1 MFRLVYILIAA
12 VLIPASAFA
21 EPMSFRSVSNG
32 GNMSN
37 CCWIVAEG
45 EITDATPAAFDA
57 FIKQEISEIGSAS
70 REIRMVGYGDDVEA
84 GLILGQKIRDG
95 DFITTVGK
103 SNLYYEPWFERVDEG
118 DCIAACAYAF
128 LGGAVRSVPSGT
140 RLGFGPYLDSARLF
154 DTDERTISIDKER
167 QRQIQNQITTGK
179 IVEYINRMGVGAA
192 LYPLAASVQ
201 PGADARMLTPE
212 ELVNLG
218 IETADDTAG
227 PWKVDALGDGL
238 FSIIQARNSG
248 RILSLIC
255 HQNNY
260 YIQLSIQ
267 NGSLEDIQT
276 VMDTVGSSFFLE
288 TQSARAEI
296 RLRKINM
303 GDDGKTVYLM
313 LTTNSVGAEIIA
325 SAESI
330 RPVPIKELARIT
342 NNPFH
347 ALFEF
352 VAVNGDRR
360 LPLRALKVCVR

>member
-12 VLIPASAFA
+12 FLIPASAFA

-57 FIKQEISEIGSAS
+57 FVKQEISEIGSAS
-70 REIRMVGYGDDVEA
+70 GEIRMVGYGDDVEA

-154 DTDERTISIDKER
+154 DTDERTISIDEER

-179 IVEYINRMGVGAA
+179 IVEYIYRMGVGAA

-212 ELVNLG
+212 ELVTLG
-218 IETADDTAG
+218 IETAGDTAG
-227 PWKVDALGDGL
+227 PWKIDSLGDGI
-238 FSIIQARNSG
+238 FSLIQTRNSG

-255 HQNNY
+255 YRDSFH
-260 YIQLSIQ
+260 IQLQVQ
-267 NGSLEDIQT
+267 NGSLEDIQSI
-276 VMDTVGSSFFLE
+276 MDAVGSRFYLE
-288 TQSARAEI
+288 TQSARADV
-296 RLRKINM
+296 RLNLIKE
-303 GDDGKTVYLM
+303 GEEGKDVYLM
-313 LTTNSVGAEIIA
+313 LTTNRAGAEIVA

-330 RPVPIKELARIT
+330 RPISIASLPRVFST
-342 NNPFH
+342 PFH
-347 ALFEF
+347 YLFEF
-352 VAVNGDRR
+352 IAINGDKR
-360 LPLRALKVCVR
+360 LPIRALKVCAR